1 MKITIVSP
9 DLYTYGSMVIGGI
22 LVDEGFDVTLTKNT
36 DVSADTD
43 IILLSLYSTLHLLD
57 SRIGNFTEQSSKP
70 IYVGG
75 PISAYPDIVLGELD
89 VDCVIIGEGEESTV
103 ELLNNGV
110 SEDISGIAFR
120 NDGEIVR
127 TEPKPAKLERPM
139 PLIPDDISDQSIR
152 GANVY
157 IETHRGCIGACGF
170 CQVPKFFGRKI
181 RSREIAD
188 IIAEIKEFKQ
198 RGVQRIAISGGTSS
212 LYQYNQHEKSVNV
225 GAFIELLQA
234 IAEVMG
240 RRNVSV
246 PDIRVDYVN
255 EEMLHAIHDFTM
267 GWVYYGIESGS
278 DKMLKEMRK
287 GVDAEN
293 NVYAI
298 ELAQQCSVKV
308 AGSFIVGYPG
318 ETAEDYQLTKD
329 LIEDTFL
336 DDVFISIAEP
346 IPETHLADLVLKI
359 DDSENPTFIA
369 HTGEYKALK
378 LTESEARCFDL
389 TLHSQ
394 MCKSMP
400 SLLTDQLYQACLDDA
415 RQQGS
420 DVRAVTRLLQK
431 YRRK

>member
-9 DLYTYGSMVIGGI
+9 DLYTYGSMVIGGV
-22 LVDEGFDVTLTKNT
+22 LRDAGFNVTLTKNT

-57 SRIGNFTEQSSKP
+57 SRIRNFAEQSSKP

-75 PISAYPDIVLGELD
+75 PVSAYPDIILGELD
-89 VDCVIIGEGEESTV
+89 VDGVIVGEGEESTV
-103 ELLNNGV
+103 ELLRNGV

-120 NDGEIVR
+120 NDGEIIR
-127 TEPKPAKLERPM
+127 TEPVPAKLERPM

-157 IETHRGCIGACGF
+157 VETHRGCIGACGF
-170 CQVPKFFGRKI
+170 CQVPKFFGTKI

-198 RGVQRIAISGGTSS
+198 RGVQKIAISGGTSS

-225 GAFIELLQA
+225 GAFVELLQA

-240 RRNVSV
+240 SRNVSV
-246 PDIRVDYVN
+246 PDIRVDYVD
-255 EEMLHAIHDFTM
+255 EEVLHAIHDFTM

-298 ELAQQCSVKV
+298 ELAQQCGVMV

-329 LIEDTFL
+329 LIGDTFL
-336 DDVFISIAEP
+336 DDIFVSIAEP
-346 IPETHLADLVLKI
+346 IPETHLADLVLKT

-389 TLHSQ
+389 TLHAQ

-431 YRRK
+431 YRGK